1 MVNKFVNIR
10 NYKKDNNRHYKKERT
25 MESKKELKNAEIS
38 MRISESN
45 KVKIKTLAN
54 SKSKSTGAYISEL
67 IEKEIKA
74 SGIPNQNIQPK
85 NQLKID
91 M

>member
-1 MVNKFVNIR
+1 MG
-10 NYKKDNNRHYKKERT
+10 
-25 MESKKELKNAEIS
+25 SKKELKNAEIS

-54 SKSKSTGAYISEL
+54 SKSKSTGAFISEL

-74 SGIPNQNIQPK
+74 SGVPNQNIQPK